1 MEAISFNYWILII
14 KMLKEGIPWDLLKA
28 ASYEDMI
35 QMLGIVSAF
44 RQIEDDEQRRQ
55 EAQQRNTRF

>member
-14 KMLKEGIPWDLLKA
+14 KMLKEGIPWDLLKDA
-28 ASYEDMI
+28 TYEDMI

-55 EAQQRNTRF
+55 DAQQRNIRF

>member
-1 MEAISFNYWILII
+1 MEAISFNYWILIV
-14 KMLKEGIPWDLLKA
+14 KMLKEGIPWELLKD

-44 RQIEDDEQRRQ
+44 RQLEDDEQRRQ
-55 EAQQRNTRF
+55 EAQQRNIRF

>member
-1 MEAISFNYWILII
+1 MEAISFNYWILIV
-14 KMLKEGIPWDLLKA
+14 KMLKEGIPWDLLKD

-44 RQIEDDEQRRQ
+44 KQIEDDEQRRQ
-55 EAQQRNTRF
+55 EAQQRNIRF

>member
-14 KMLKEGIPWDLLKA
+14 KMLKEGIPWDLLKDA
-28 ASYEDMI
+28 TYEDMI

-55 EAQQRNTRF
+55 DAQQRNIR